1 MKENNIK
8 LGIFVI
14 SGFAL
19 LMAALFY
26 VSKGSSIFT
35 RKFTLKAKFENAQG
49 LKEGSNVLFAGLQ
62 AGTVKSILL
71 NSSTIEVTMLID
83 KEVARHVDN
92 NATVYIGTEGVIGNS
107 IVNIVPSEQKGLQAK
122 DGDYLKVQKKAG
134 IDEMLNTLSKSNQNI
149 MDISGLLKKTA
160 LRINDSEILN
170 LIDDKESSKNLKMS
184 MEKIYHST
192 ANIETATS
200 QLNDMISAAKQGK
213 GAAGLLLADK
223 DFENQIRHSFNNIDN
238 ASKNLTAITENI
250 QDFSETLN
258 NGKGP
263 INALLK
269 DSVLTGKINTSL
281 DNVKKGTE
289 GFNQNMEA
297 LKHNFLFRGYYRK
310 QEKKEKQNK

>member
-1 MKENNIK
+1 
-8 LGIFVI
+8 
-14 SGFAL
+14 
-19 LMAALFY
+19 
-26 VSKGSSIFT
+26 
-35 RKFTLKAKFENAQG
+35 
-49 LKEGSNVLFAGLQ
+49 
-62 AGTVKSILL
+62 
-71 NSSTIEVTMLID
+71 
-83 KEVARHVDN
+83 
-92 NATVYIGTEGVIGNS
+92 
-107 IVNIVPSEQKGLQAK
+107 
-122 DGDYLKVQKKAG
+122 
-134 IDEMLNTLSKSNQNI
+134 
-149 MDISGLLKKTA
+149 
-160 LRINDSEILN
+160 
-170 LIDDKESSKNLKMS
+170 
-184 MEKIYHST
+184 
-192 ANIETATS
+192 
-200 QLNDMISAAKQGK
+200 MISAAKQGK